1 MNRKTI
7 LSMLITVS
15 FIISLVLT
23 GCGAFDDNSQPMIEP
38 ITDKTLDAGGNRSVN
53 VYVTDADVDDTH
65 TISAF
70 SDDTS
75 IATVSVDE
83 GSVTITGHA
92 AGMTTI
98 EVTATDN
105 SGQDND
111 TSIPVTFQV
120 TVNAPPPLPID
131 KGLCVVGMTL
141 QPGASCTYF
150 ADQGPITFYVNQ
162 DNQGCRTGEQPYTTE
177 IFGVPVEVTV
187 DFICADED
195 IRGDEVNI
203 RGNNPYDPN
212 FHASKN
218 LDGSWTVR
226 NVP

>member
-1 MNRKTI
+1 MDRKGAISI
-7 LSMLITVS
+7 LRVAMLVA
-15 FIISLVLT
+15 SLVFMS
-23 GCGAFDDNSQPMIEP
+23 CGAFDDNSQPSIES
-38 ITDKTLDAGGNRSVN
+38 ITDKTLNAGDDRSVN
-53 VYVTDADVDDTH
+53 VYVTDADADDTH
-65 TISAF
+65 TIRAF

-75 IATVSVDE
+75 VATVSVDE
-83 GSVTITGHA
+83 DSLTITGHA

-120 TVNAPPPLPID
+120 TVNAPPLPPID
-131 KGLCVVGMTL
+131 KGICVVGMTL
-141 QPGASCTYF
+141 QSGESCTYF

-195 IRGDEVNI
+195 IKGDEVNI
-203 RGNNPYDPN
+203 RGNNPYDTN
-212 FHASKN
+212 FHATKN
-218 LDGSWTVR
+218 PDGSWTVK

>member
-1 MNRKTI
+1 MDRKGAISI
-7 LSMLITVS
+7 LRVAMLVA
-15 FIISLVLT
+15 SLVFMS
-23 GCGAFDDNSQPMIEP
+23 CGAFDDNSQPSIES
-38 ITDKTLDAGGNRSVN
+38 ITDKTLNAGDDRSVN
-53 VYVTDADVDDTH
+53 VYVTDADADDTH
-65 TISAF
+65 TIRAF

-75 IATVSVDE
+75 VATVSVDE
-83 GSVTITGHA
+83 DSLTITGHA

-131 KGLCVVGMTL
+131 KGICVVGMTL
-141 QPGASCTYF
+141 QPGESCTYF

-203 RGNNPYDPN
+203 RGNNPYDTN
-212 FHASKN
+212 FHATKN
-218 LDGSWTVR
+218 PDGSWTVK